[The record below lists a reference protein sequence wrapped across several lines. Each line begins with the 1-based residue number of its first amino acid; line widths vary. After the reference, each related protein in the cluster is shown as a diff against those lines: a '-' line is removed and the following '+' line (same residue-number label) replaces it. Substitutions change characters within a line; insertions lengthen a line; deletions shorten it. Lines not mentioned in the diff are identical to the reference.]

1 MRSLP
6 QPRYSRTRTIQRIFR
21 SIVNLFSTGYVS
33 DSQAFAHHTALD
45 KSSRKTRIRTSRFTG
60 KPTPRNTM
68 VNKLGTK
75 LVNELID
82 DENLISKVVQN
93 EIGGL
98 NDGLVGSSIV
108 NDVNRT
114 SKKGWFTFWK
124 SGENPELN
132 MG

>member
-21 SIVNLFSTGYVS
+21 SIINLFSTGYVS
-33 DSQAFAHHTALD
+33 DSSAFAHHTVLD
-45 KSSRKTRIRTSRFTG
+45 KSSRKTRIRTSRVTG

-75 LVNELID
+75 LVSELIE
-82 DENLISKVVQN
+82 DEGLISKVVQN

-98 NDGLVGSSIV
+98 AEGVGGASIV
-108 NDVNRT
+108 NDINHR
-114 SKKGWFTFWK
+114 SKKSIFSFWK
-124 SGENPELN
+124 SGEKPDLSL
-132 MG
+132 